1 MKVFFNKA
9 IDQFHLNRTLPVL
22 QLIHYTQQAT
32 SHTFPFTSRKVQ
44 VLGNT

>member
-1 MKVFFNKA
+1 MKIFFNKA

-32 SHTFPFTSRKVQ
+32 SHAFLSLHSKFRY
-44 VLGNT
+44 